1 MNIFELFGTI
11 AIKNSEANKS
21 IEETTGKAEELGKQL
36 GGAGESAD
44 GLSGKFGQTSKFN
57 TAAVFMGQMLY
68 GLTEKAA
75 NLATTLAKTGIG
87 FASDME
93 QNIGGVETLFGDA
106 AEIVFKNADQAYKT
120 AGMSANDYMETV
132 TGFAAALKQSTQ
144 TEAEAASIADMAII
158 DMSDN
163 ANKMGTDMAMIQ
175 NAYQGF
181 AKQNFTMLDNLK
193 LGYGGTQTEMERL
206 LEDAMLLT
214 GKNYDISNLA
224 DIFSAIHAIQEEL
237 GIAGTTAE
245 EASTTLSGSAGS
257 AKSAWENLLSNAML
271 EAIPKLT
278 ELINKI
284 MEWVQLNPEKVQQF
298 SDAITNIATASF
310 DAMLNGFQW
319 LTSNGESVG
328 TALTTIATAMAVAA
342 VAAHPY
348 AAAVTAVVAALAY
361 LNSETGKKRGE
372 FTHVFDGYS
381 EENLQTLQNWV
392 DAANEAKRAEDA
404 YMNSLSEDDY
414 AAYDSA
420 WRKADA
426 MQKEVEAIDGLLD
439 AYRRYETAQGTGSG
453 NEMHIDVP
461 LQVSEDSEGN
471 MQDEINGMSLESIV
485 NLVAD
490 TSGLQAAVN
499 ATKLTSTVQVFG
511 TGGTVSVDGSHAS
524 GLDRVPRDGYLARV
538 HKDEAILD
546 KTDASIWRGGGANR
560 VEALLSQM
568 VTLLA
573 QQKNIVLDSG
583 VMVGQLAPAMDARLG
598 TIGNRKGR
606 GN

>member
-1 MNIFELFGTI
+1 MEVFKLMGQI
-11 AIKNSEANKS
+11 AVNNTDANKK
-21 IEETTGKAEELGKQL
+21 IDETKGKAEGLYGVFTT
-36 GGAGESAD
+36 AGNMTV
-44 GLSGKFGQTSKFN
+44 KFGNTMMKAGGVIGTAWAASVEGSRQYRTEMGKLNAAFTTSGH
-57 TAAVFMGQMLY
+57 TTEAAAAAYRTLY
-68 GLTEKAA
+68 GVIAETDQAVEAAQQIALLAESEKDVMEWAGLAA
-75 NLATTLAKTGIG
+75 
-87 FASDME
+87 
-93 QNIGGVETLFGDA
+93 GVVGRFGDA
-106 AEIVFKNADQAYKT
+106 LQPETFFE
-120 AGMSANDYMETV
+120 SANETMKLCEA
-132 TGFAAALKQSTQ
+132 TGAYVQMLEGVGMNVDEFNAGLDLCS
-144 TEAEAASIADMAII
+144 TEAEKQAYMLDVTRKALGDASRAYNENNKDII
-158 DMSDN
+158 D
-163 ANKMGTDMAMIQ
+163 ANRAQGDLTDTMAKIGEITEPAMT
-175 NAYQGF
+175 
-181 AKQNFTMLDNLK
+181 KLK
-193 LGYGGTQTEMERL
+193 DSVTKLVDTALPSLQSFMQWTTENGE
-206 LEDAMLLT
+206 AT
-214 GKNYDISNLA
+214 ALA
-224 DIFSAIHAIQEEL
+224 IGA
-237 GIAGTTAE
+237 
-245 EASTTLSGSAGS
+245 
-257 AKSAWENLLSNAML
+257 
-271 EAIPKLT
+271 
-278 ELINKI
+278 
-284 MEWVQLNPEKVQQF
+284 
-298 SDAITNIATASF
+298 IATS
-310 DAMLNGFQW
+310 
-319 LTSNGESVG
+319 
-328 TALTTIATAMAVAA
+328 MAVAA

-499 ATKLTSTVQVFG
+499 ATKLTSSVQVFG

>member
-1 MNIFELFGTI
+1 MTIFELFGTI

-75 NLATTLAKTGIG
+75 NLATTLAKTGIS

-144 TEAEAASIADMAII
+144 TEAEAAKIADMAII

-163 ANKMGTDMAMIQ
+163 ANKMGTDMSMIQ

-181 AKQNFTMLDNLK
+181 AKQNFMMLDNLK
-193 LGYGGTQTEMERL
+193 LGYGGTQGEMERL

-214 GKNYDISNLA
+214 GKAYNISNLA
-224 DIFSAIHAIQEEL
+224 DIFEAIHAIQVEL

-298 SDAITNIATASF
+298 SDAITNIATVSF

-490 TSGLQAAVN
+490 TSGLQAALN

>member
-1 MNIFELFGTI
+1 MTIFELFGTI

-75 NLATTLAKTGIG
+75 NLATTLAKTGIS

-144 TEAEAASIADMAII
+144 TEAEAAKIADMAII

-163 ANKMGTDMAMIQ
+163 ANKMGTDMSMIQ

-181 AKQNFTMLDNLK
+181 AKQNFMMLDNLK
-193 LGYGGTQTEMERL
+193 LGYGGTQGEMERL

-214 GKNYDISNLA
+214 GKAYNISNLA
-224 DIFSAIHAIQEEL
+224 DIFEAIHAIQVEL

-298 SDAITNIATASF
+298 SDAITNIATVSF

-439 AYRRYETAQGTGSG
+439 AYRRYETAQGTGGG
-453 NEMHIDVP
+453 NDMHIDIP

-560 VEALLSQM
+560 VEALLSQV

>member
-1 MNIFELFGTI
+1 MTIFELFGTI

-75 NLATTLAKTGIG
+75 NLATTLAKTGIS

-144 TEAEAASIADMAII
+144 TEAEAAKIADMAII

-163 ANKMGTDMAMIQ
+163 ANKMGTDMSMIQ

-181 AKQNFTMLDNLK
+181 AKQNFMMLDNLK
-193 LGYGGTQTEMERL
+193 LGYGGTQGEMERL

-214 GKNYDISNLA
+214 GKAYNISNLA
-224 DIFSAIHAIQEEL
+224 DIFEAIHAIQVEL

-298 SDAITNIATASF
+298 SDAITNIATVSF

-560 VEALLSQM
+560 VEALLSQV